1 MGINN
6 YLRSP
11 SLNFYISS
19 RPDQAELPFPKKTL
33 QVGEDSC
40 MVYYDI
46 PEKKMQWVL
55 DRCQQSPD
63 NRLHPEDLMF
73 DLFAGKSF
81 KWKDCM
87 VLWHR
92 NANVIASPYF
102 VESGAFAGWF
112 CVPWRPGIQPWG
124 IPNIVK

>member
-1 MGINN
+1 MGVKN

-19 RPDQAELPFPKKTL
+19 RPDQEELPFPKKAL

-46 PEKKMQWVL
+46 PEKKIQWVL

-63 NRLHPEDLMF
+63 NRLYSEDLMF
-73 DLFAGKSF
+73 DLFAGK
-81 KWKDCM
+81 KVGKCK
-87 VLWHR
+87 LR
-92 NANVIASPYF
+92 NSISLSPAGRKLRIPGHVIITFISSLF
-102 VESGAFAGWF
+102 MLLLLG
-112 CVPWRPGIQPWG
+112 
-124 IPNIVK
+124 